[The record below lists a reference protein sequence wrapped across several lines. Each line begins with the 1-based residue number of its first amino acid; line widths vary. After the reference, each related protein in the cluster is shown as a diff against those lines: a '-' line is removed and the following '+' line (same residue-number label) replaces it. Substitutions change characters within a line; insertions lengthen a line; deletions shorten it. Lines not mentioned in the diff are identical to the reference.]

1 MDIKEKLRAP
11 VLMKFTEFLR
21 DIPDQPGVYIFKG
34 VSGEILYVGKA
45 SSLRDRVRSYF
56 QRSKDHGPRIGAL
69 VKNIS
74 GIDWVPTATE
84 AEALLYES
92 NLIKEHQPKY
102 NVDLRDSKTYP
113 LIKITMA
120 EEFPRVMTARGR
132 KSDGSLY
139 FGPYTDA
146 ALLRAAIK
154 SIRKVFPFCTC
165 PSLPWKRG
173 ACRPIP
179 KKACIYHDM
188 GLCPAPS
195 EGKISK
201 EDYLENIKGI
211 ILFIEGKKNELVKSL
226 SGKMEQLAA
235 EKKFEEAGKVRDRIE
250 ALSEMIAKRPRHD
263 SAVQLGELRS
273 VLGLKEEPKYIEAFD
288 ISNIKGEEA
297 CGSMVTFS
305 GGRPEK
311 SKYRMFKIREVEGQ
325 DDYAMM
331 REVVRRRYAGSLKD
345 KLPKPDLIIIDGGR
359 GHLSAAAQEMKAAGL
374 KGVPIIGIAKTFEHI
389 YTLDKD
395 IPVALPPSSK
405 ALQLIQR
412 IRDESHR
419 FAIRYHHILRRKA
432 LVGEKRTKRLQRRV
446 SR

>member
-1 MDIKEKLRAP
+1 MDIKEKLKAS
-11 VLMKFTEFLR
+11 VLTKFNEFLR
-21 DIPDQPGVYIFKG
+21 DLPDQPGVYIFKDA
-34 VSGEILYVGKA
+34 SGKVLYVGKA
-45 SSLRDRVRSYF
+45 SSLRSRVRSYF
-56 QRSKDHGPRIGAL
+56 QKSKNHGPRIAAL
-69 VKNIS
+69 VDNVRD
-74 GIDWVPTATE
+74 IDWVPTATE
-84 AEALLYES
+84 VEALLYES

-102 NVDLRDSKTYP
+102 NVSLRDSKTYP

-120 EEFPRVMTARGR
+120 EEFPRVLVSRGR

-165 PSLPWKRG
+165 
-173 ACRPIP
+173 RPMP
-179 KKACIYHDM
+179 KKACVYHDM
-188 GLCPAPS
+188 GLCSAPS
-195 EGKISK
+195 EGKISR

-211 ILFIEGKKNELVKSL
+211 ILFIGGKKDELVKKL
-226 SGKMEQLAA
+226 SEKMKQFAA
-235 EKKFEEAGKVRDRIE
+235 EEKFEEAGKVRDRIE
-250 ALSEMIAKRPRHD
+250 ALSEMIARRPRHD

-297 CGSMVTFS
+297 CGSMVTFRA
-305 GGRPEK
+305 GRPEK

-331 REVVRRRYAGSLKD
+331 REVVRRRYTGSLKD
-345 KLPKPDLIIIDGGR
+345 KHPVPDLIIIDGGR
-359 GHLSAAAQEMKAAGL
+359 GHLSAAAHEIRAAGL
-374 KGVPIIGIAKTFEHI
+374 KDVPVIGIAKVFEHI
-389 YTLDKD
+389 YTLDRVM
-395 IPVALPPSSK
+395 PVALPPSSK

-432 LVGEKRTKRLQRRV
+432 LVGEKRTKKVQRRKKATV
-446 SR
+446 I